1 MNNIITI
8 LESER
13 NQMKKLIMSSEK
25 SLSGYEHGTLTNN
38 GPFYYKQI
46 RKNGKTHRSYL
57 GKWDSEAVQKFKT
70 SEMTRC
76 RLKVLRQNIQ
86 LINDFLEKYLDYD
99 WMSLNAYLPPKLAGV
114 KLVYPF
120 DQQYSDLI
128 SWASEKYEKN
138 QTPFSDTIILANDGT
153 RVRSKGECLWY
164 NALLDSGIPF
174 RYEPVITVIDEF
186 GKETSQSP
194 DFLIKCP
201 DDSYIAIEHLGM
213 LAYGRYA
220 YRFSVKLQNYIRSGF
235 VPGENLI
242 LTSDDMNGGFDCR
255 VIERSIAYIRN
266 RISGIR

>member
-1 MNNIITI
+1 MDNNT
-8 LESER
+8 ER
-13 NQMKKLIMSSEK
+13 IKRIRDMEAALDISKAAVDKLAEAMDA
-25 SLSGYEHGTLTNN
+25 Y
-38 GPFYYKQI
+38 
-46 RKNGKTHRSYL
+46 
-57 GKWDSEAVQKFKT
+57 EAVQD
-70 SEMTRC
+70 R
-76 RLKVLRQNIQ
+76 
-86 LINDFLEKYLDYD
+86 
-99 WMSLNAYLPPKLAGV
+99 
-114 KLVYPF
+114 
-120 DQQYSDLI
+120 
-128 SWASEKYEKN
+128 
-138 QTPFSDTIILANDGT
+138 
-153 RVRSKGECLWY
+153 Y

-213 LAYGRYA
+213 LASGRYA

-242 LTSDDMNGGFDCR
+242 LTSDNMNGGFDCR